1 MSRTN
6 DRNGDDEFDNVADDF
21 SGINF
26 DAIKYLAPVPAPN
39 STPQRNVTILSPQE
53 PFSANSSSP
62 YSIDESFD
70 DAFLRELDVIEGL
83 AQKTSPCS
91 KFKPAHKISGI
102 SSRICPSVIS

>member
-1 MSRTN
+1 MSHTN

-26 DAIKYLAPVPAPN
+26 DAIKYLAPVPAPD
-39 STPQRNVTILSPQE
+39 STPQRNATILSPQE
-53 PFSANSSSP
+53 PSSANSSSSP

-83 AQKTSPCS
+83 AQSL
-91 KFKPAHKISGI
+91 FL
-102 SSRICPSVIS
+102 